1 MVSGEWRRPT
11 RRPFTIHHSR
21 FIIHGLA
28 SHLAHRYPVPPDH
41 HRSDRVAA
49 AMREEIA
56 TFLANDVKDP
66 RIAGL
71 VTVTAVQITRDLR
84 HAKVFV
90 SVLGSDS
97 QRSATFDGL
106 ASIATHLR
114 GRVAR
119 ALRLRVAPEI
129 EFRND
134 ESIAHA
140 AHIEQLLAQ
149 VRKESAGQ
157 PAAPPPD
164 EEEGHGA

>member
-1 MVSGEWRRPT
+1 V
-11 RRPFTIHHSR
+11 
-21 FIIHGLA
+21 A
-28 SHLAHRYPVPPDH
+28 DH

-56 TFLANDVKDP
+56 IFLANDVKDP
-66 RIAGL
+66 RIMGL
-71 VTVTAVQITRDLR
+71 VTVTAVEITRDLR

-97 QRSATFDGL
+97 QRAATFEGL
-106 ASIATHLR
+106 NNVASHLR
-114 GRVAR
+114 GRVGR

-134 ESIAHA
+134 DSVAHA

-149 VRKESAGQ
+149 VRRDQPSATSPTDAP
-157 PAAPPPD
+157 PAAAD
-164 EEEGHGA
+164 EGRDD